1 MKVNRCVCSNVRFE
15 ELIKIAG
22 ELQIKDA
29 DTLSKKVDVA
39 RNCRL
44 CVPYINIMLSTG
56 ITEVPLIKS
65 EDHEAK

>member
-1 MKVNRCVCSNVRFE
+1 MKVNRCVCSNVGFE
-15 ELIKIAG
+15 ELLKVAG

-29 DTLSKKVDVA
+29 DALSKKVDVA

-56 ITEVPLIKS
+56 MTEIPLIKS
-65 EDHEAK
+65 TDHEAK

>member
-1 MKVNRCVCSNVRFE
+1 MSKCVCSNVGFS
-15 ELIKIAG
+15 ELLKIAQ
-22 ELQIKDA
+22 ELHIKDA
-29 DTLSKKVDVA
+29 DSLSKNVDVA

-65 EDHEAK
+65 EDHEKK